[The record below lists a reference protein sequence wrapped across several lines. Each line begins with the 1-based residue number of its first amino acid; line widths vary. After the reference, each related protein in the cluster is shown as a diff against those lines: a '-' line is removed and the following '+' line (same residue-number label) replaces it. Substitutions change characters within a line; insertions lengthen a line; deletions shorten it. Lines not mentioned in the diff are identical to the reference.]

1 MAIRKVLSIKAT
13 QEWRYIGTFRL
24 VVDRLAD
31 ICAGRMFASSL
42 LYIDLESNP
51 LNHKVYEIARYEITI
66 GTVLMDVR
74 VELDAKAPK
83 QYSRNFQTAILPF
96 KFIKGTEQNSQ
107 TRQTGQVVN
116 AAQVA

>member
-1 MAIRKVLSIKAT
+1 MRKVLSIKAT

-31 ICAGRMFASSL
+31 IRAGRMLASSL
-42 LYIDLESNP
+42 LCMDLEFNP
-51 LNHKVYEIARYEITI
+51 LNHKVYEIAICEFTT